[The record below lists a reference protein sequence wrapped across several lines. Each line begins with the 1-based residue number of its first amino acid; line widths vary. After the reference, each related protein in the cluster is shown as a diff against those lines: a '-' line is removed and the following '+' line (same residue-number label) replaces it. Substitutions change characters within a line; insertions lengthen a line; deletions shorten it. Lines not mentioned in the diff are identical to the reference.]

1 MVEVAKV
8 TMFGLD
14 VGSFVWDDSY
24 KVARFEYPQIA
35 PGSHPRAALGL
46 RQAQCFYAAIRKSF
60 TFRAPSAAGFK
71 ASARK

>member
-24 KVARFEYPQIA
+24 KVARFEYDDGFVGRGIE
-35 PGSHPRAALGL
+35 GSGGKPCVLSIDFL
-46 RQAQCFYAAIRKSF
+46 
-60 TFRAPSAAGFK
+60 
-71 ASARK
+71 